1 MQIAIV
7 TIAFLVL
14 AFGLR
19 PVRWNGAYLSKETT
33 STINGLFIALVFL
46 SHFSRYS
53 IYMSNYV
60 GQRLGQLIVV
70 MFLFYSGYGCMV
82 QYMAKGRAY
91 LQTFPKKRMLST
103 LVNFDIAVAV
113 FVVVGLLLGKSFS
126 IKQVAL
132 SFVCWDSVG
141 NSNWYIF
148 AILLCYLAFWL
159 VFDKLPSKVRKFN
172 GGGADTANYL
182 DCSCDRPFS
191 RKRALVV

>member
-7 TIAFLVL
+7 TIAFFVL

-19 PVRWNGAYLSKETT
+19 PVRWNEAYLSKETT

-46 SHFSRYS
+46 SHFSQYS
-53 IYMSNYV
+53 TYMSNYV

-91 LQTFPKKRMLST
+91 LQTFPKKRVLST
-103 LVNFDIAVAV
+103 LVNFGIAVAI

-159 VFDKLPSKVRKFN
+159 VFDKPPSKVRKFN
-172 GGGADTANYL
+172 GAFLA
-182 DCSCDRPFS
+182 
-191 RKRALVV
+191 

>member
-7 TIAFLVL
+7 ITTLLIL

-19 PVRWNGAYLSKETT
+19 PVRWNEAYLGKEAT

-46 SHFSRYS
+46 SHFSQYS

-60 GQRLGQLIVV
+60 ARWLGQLIVV

-91 LQTFPKKRMLST
+91 LQTFPKKRVIST
-103 LVNFDIAVAV
+103 LVNFDIAVAI

-148 AILLCYLAFWL
+148 AILLCYLAFWF
-159 VFDKLPSKVRKFN
+159 VFDKYTTKVSKFN
-172 GGGADTANYL
+172 GGG
-182 DCSCDRPFS
+182 
-191 RKRALVV
+191 